1 MRAEHAGQSADPTA
15 RVTSLHRY
23 PIKSCAGRELTESV
37 VEPWGLA
44 GDRRWML
51 VDDSGTVMT
60 ARKFPRLLLAHP
72 SPSADGLSIAGPAGT
87 VDVPVPGGSDL
98 AEVSVWSSHLAAS
111 PAGPEADAWFSD
123 LLGRSTRLVY
133 LDDPTRRAADPAYS
147 EQGDVVS
154 LADGFPL
161 LLATE
166 ESLGALNDL
175 IASGRNAAEAP
186 LPMERFRPNVVVSG
200 APAWDE
206 DTWRRV
212 RIGDAT
218 FRSVKACDRCVFT
231 TIDPETLVKGK
242 EPLATLARHRQWD
255 QSLWFA
261 INLIP
266 GDLTSDGPTPDRP
279 TPDRLGPTIRVG
291 DTVQVLAR
299 SEDPTPQR

>member
-1 MRAEHAGQSADPTA
+1 MRSDHVERSRSADRTVQ
-15 RVTSLHRY
+15 VTSLHRY
-23 PIKSCAGRELTESV
+23 PVKSCAGHPLTESV

-51 VDDSGTVMT
+51 VDDAGAVMT

-72 SPSADGLSIAGPAGT
+72 SPGVGGLTITGPVGTLDVIAPDGSELTP
-87 VDVPVPGGSDL
+87 
-98 AEVSVWSSHLAAS
+98 VSVWSSQLAAS
-111 PAGPEADAWFSD
+111 PAGPEADRWFSE
-123 LLGRSTRLVY
+123 LLGRPTRLVY
-133 LDDPTRRAADPAYS
+133 LDDPTRRAVDPAYS
-147 EQGDVVS
+147 REGDLVS

-166 ESLGALNDL
+166 ESLGVLNDL
-175 IASGRNAAEAP
+175 VSAGPDPAEAP
-186 LPMERFRPNVVVSG
+186 LLMERFRPSVVVSG

-206 DTWRRV
+206 DAWRRV

-218 FRSVKACDRCVFT
+218 FRSVKACDRCVLT
-231 TIDPETLVKGK
+231 TIDPETLATGK

-266 GDLTSDGPTPDRP
+266 DDGGR
-279 TPDRLGPTIRVG
+279 TIRVG
-291 DTVQVLAR
+291 DRVEVLER